1 MVERWEEDTQW
12 FEGRKSNL
20 VKQTSYK
27 EFKLL
32 KQSKD
37 YALIKPVDKF
47 NLNYLPINADNLDFY
62 PIAKSK
68 INTVPT

>member
-37 YALIKPVDKF
+37 YTFMKPVDKS
-47 NLNYLPINADNLDFY
+47 NLNCLATNADN
-62 PIAKSK
+62 
-68 INTVPT
+68 